1 MLSSAPVL
9 NYFDPSKTS
18 TIQADASQHGVGAC
32 LLQQGNPVA
41 YASRSLSPSESN
53 YAQIEKELL
62 AIVFACEKFHQFI
75 YGFTTKVQSDHKPLE
90 TIFTKPLCSV
100 PPRLQRMLL
109 RLQKYDLSVKYVSGK
124 LLHVAD
130 TLSCAHA
137 TNYCHQV
144 NDDDMELAIH
154 QFIQHL
160 PIADDQKESL
170 RSATSSDRVSQ
181 HLMHILETGWPN
193 NVVNVPQDV
202 REYWNVRNE
211 IHSAENLLFMGDR
224 LIVPA
229 SKRSSV
235 LQLIHEGHMGIER
248 CKARARLCVYWP
260 HINEDIE
267 NTVKSCTV
275 CNKFGNS
282 IHKEPMIPHQLPDR
296 PWEQVSADYFTL
308 CNQDYLLVV
317 DFYSKYPEVIPMMS
331 KTANATIAAL
341 KSIFARHG
349 IPNKLI
355 ADNMPFNS
363 KEFLEFSKKWS
374 FKVVTSSPKYPQ
386 SNGLA
391 ERNVQT
397 IKKLLKKAREG
408 ENDEQ
413 LALLELRNTPITGM
427 SYSPA
432 QLLMNRRLRGS
443 LPFTAKSLEPSVP
456 EGAKSQLQNRQKKQK
471 DQYDKHTK
479 SSPTLKVN

>member
-1 MLSSAPVL
+1 M
-9 NYFDPSKTS
+9 
-18 TIQADASQHGVGAC
+18 
-32 LLQQGNPVA
+32 
-41 YASRSLSPSESN
+41 
-53 YAQIEKELL
+53 
-62 AIVFACEKFHQFI
+62 KFC
-75 YGFTTKVQSDHKPLE
+75 K
-90 TIFTKPLCSV
+90 
-100 PPRLQRMLL
+100 
-109 RLQKYDLSVKYVSGK
+109 
-124 LLHVAD
+124 
-130 TLSCAHA
+130 
-137 TNYCHQV
+137 
-144 NDDDMELAIH
+144 
-154 QFIQHL
+154 
-160 PIADDQKESL
+160 
-170 RSATSSDRVSQ
+170 
-181 HLMHILETGWPN
+181 
-193 NVVNVPQDV
+193 
-202 REYWNVRNE
+202 
-211 IHSAENLLFMGDR
+211 NLLFMGDR

-229 SKRSSV
+229 SKHSSV
-235 LQLIHEGHMGIER
+235 LQLIHVGHMEIER

-275 CNKFGNS
+275 CNKFCNS

-341 KSIFARHG
+341 TSSLLITCH
-349 IPNKLI
+349 LI
-355 ADNMPFNS
+355 AKN
-363 KEFLEFSKKWS
+363 FLKKWS

-391 ERNVQT
+391 ERNVQA

-413 LALLELRNTPITGM
+413 LALLELCNTPITGM

-471 DQYDKHTK
+471 DQFDKHTK
-479 SSPTLKVN
+479 SLPPLKPDDVVRYQTSTSWEPAVIVQRHSAPRSYDLITTRGNIIHRNRRHLK